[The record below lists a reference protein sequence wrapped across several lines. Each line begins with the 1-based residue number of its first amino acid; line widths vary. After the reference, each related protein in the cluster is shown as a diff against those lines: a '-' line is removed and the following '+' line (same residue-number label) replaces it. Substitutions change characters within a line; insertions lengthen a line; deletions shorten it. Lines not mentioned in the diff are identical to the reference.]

1 MDNQKEKIITH
12 KFLPKDTIDGAGVRL
27 KRVFGG
33 HSTVP
38 VTDPFLLLDHFG
50 SDKPEE
56 YLAGFPWH
64 PHRGIETVTY
74 LLEGKVIH
82 EDSEGHK
89 GTIYPNDL
97 QWMTAGSGIFHQ
109 EMPRPLDQKDPKE
122 MLKNVGLP
130 TSSVGFQLWVNIPG
144 KEKMKVPVYR
154 DIKGQ
159 TTPLIKAADGST
171 IKVIAGT
178 YLGTEG
184 SFSNTGVTDITY
196 LDVILAPESEFDFMP
211 NAGYNTMIYVVG
223 GDPYAGY
230 PEPTKLS
237 QNAAYVFSRER
248 DVVRIHSGENKARF
262 ILLSGKPLEEPV
274 YWYGP
279 IVMNTRE
286 QIEEAYRDLQNGTFI
301 KDKEPLFL

>member
-1 MDNQKEKIITH
+1 METLKEKVITNT
-12 KFLPKDTIDGAGVRL
+12 FLPRDTIDGAGVRL

-33 HSTVP
+33 HYTAP

-74 LLEGKVIH
+74 LLEGKVLH

-109 EMPRPLDQKDPKE
+109 EMPRPLDQKDPRE

-130 TSSVGFQLWVNIPG
+130 TSSVGFQLWVNLPSSQ
-144 KEKMKVPVYR
+144 KMKVPVYR

-159 TTPLIKAADGST
+159 TTPVVKLGDGTSVK
-171 IKVIAGT
+171 IIAGEFH
-178 YLGTEG
+178 GTEG
-184 SFSNTGVTDITY
+184 SFANTGITDIAY
-196 LDVILAPESEFDFMP
+196 LDVVMVPESGFTYIP
-211 NAGYNTMIYVVG
+211 RKGYTSIIYVVG
-223 GDPYAGY
+223 GSPSVGS
-230 PEPTKLS
+230 PEPMQLR

-248 DVVRIHSGENKARF
+248 DAVKIRTEDDKARF
-262 ILLSGKPLEEPV
+262 ILLSGRPIEEPV

-279 IVMNTRE
+279 IVMNTRD
-286 QIEEAYRDLQNGTFI
+286 QIEEAYRDLQNGTFVRE
-301 KDKEPLFL
+301 KEPVFL